1 MPQIVPISHLKST
14 SEISERCHSGRR
26 LMAVPSV
33 YRLCVE
39 KKGTSESKGS
49 GYVLCS
55 DLSGR

>member
-14 SEISERCHSGRR
+14 SEISERCPSGRR
-26 LMAVPSV
+26 PMAVTSM

-39 KKGTSESKGS
+39 KKGISESKGC